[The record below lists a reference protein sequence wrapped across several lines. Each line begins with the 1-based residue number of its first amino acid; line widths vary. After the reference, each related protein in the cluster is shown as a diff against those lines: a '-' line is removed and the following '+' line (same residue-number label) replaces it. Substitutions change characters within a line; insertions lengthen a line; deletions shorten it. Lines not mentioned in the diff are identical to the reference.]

1 MQTAKD
7 KSIKTILFISIFLV
21 ALSAPYACAGPLPG
35 AIFTTLE
42 DGSRVNANIYKK
54 MEDVY
59 LDGGPGQNAPPGSAA
74 LPEGWYYFQV
84 TDPSGKVLL
93 STDPVKCR
101 MFHVNSDGVIDD
113 VNETST
119 IWKKVRGKLQETDCF
134 HNTGIDI
141 DHAEL
146 GAITVQLMPYD
157 RTPNKGGVYKV
168 WITPVGKFV
177 GDENNVDND
186 GQFHGF
192 VPAWS
197 KTDNYKV
204 KGPPCEPKITV
215 KKFQDSNANGVWDE
229 GEDEIEGW
237 QVSINDPLDVIN
249 TYYTPVNNIIALP
262 PGLWTVEEAESQPH
276 RPCDWLPTALIVDGV
291 PLPPS
296 HTAQVNINGE
306 CDELHEIF
314 FGNIQLSDVQVCK
327 YHDYNANGE
336 RDDDEPMLEGFL
348 IILDGSDVRGEPVHK
363 EKRTDADGCVIF
375 EDLLPGSYSLTEVL
389 PSDKWLPTTPNPI
402 DFELHPEDCE
412 EGLNFNFGNIKLCD
426 VQVCK
431 YHDYNANGERDDGEP
446 PVEGIII
453 ILDGTDVRGEPVHK
467 EKRTDADGCVIFE
480 DLLPGSYSLTEV
492 LPSDKWLPTTP
503 NPIDFELHPEDCEEG
518 LNFNFGNIKL
528 CDVQVCKYHDYN
540 ANGER
545 DDGEPPVEGIII
557 ILDGTD
563 VRGEPVHEEKR
574 TDANGC
580 VIFEDLLPGEYTLT
594 EILPPECIWMP
605 TTPNPIDFELDP
617 ETCEDAPP
625 FEFGNIKLCNV
636 KACKYHDLNA
646 NGERDDDEPMLEGFL
661 IILDGTD
668 VRGDKVHLEEYTDAN
683 GCVSFECLLP
693 GEYTLT
699 EILPTECIWMPTTP
713 NHIAFSLDPE
723 TCEDAPPF
731 EFGNILLG
739 DVMACKFYDRNTNGT
754 NDDEPPVE
762 GILFL
767 LDGNDVKGDQV
778 HLEGHTDVNG
788 CVAFEG
794 LLPGEYTLTE
804 VLPPGN
810 WEATTDPTVTFD
822 LDPNLEDCED
832 GLTFEFG
839 NICKGQ
845 ADFST
850 KGYWHNKNGIEELTA
865 NDELY
870 NDVLNFVHS
879 LNTYDDPSVYYSK
892 GDEPFDGNFADG
904 TPVPAGK
911 GVLENEDIAAEGTKE
926 AEISNFLIE
935 SVGDGGIREQLAQQ
949 LLAFIFNVHY
959 RIGNDPDV
967 VIYPDGDARS
977 ALEII
982 DCAVLAW
989 SGETDPLCPMG
1000 VNETAALLDALNN
1013 SDAVDY
1019 VSTDPCPVIYGS
1031 TFRNFAGM
1039 ATSWGSA
1046 GCAEENNWC
1055 NEADINRD
1063 GNVNYLDLSAFSEYW
1078 LGN

>member
-42 DGSRVNANIYKK
+42 DGSRVNANIYQK

-74 LPEGWYYFQV
+74 LDEGDYYFQV
-84 TDPSGKVLL
+84 TDPSGKELL

-101 MFHVNSDGVIDD
+101 SFHVNSYGVIDY
-113 VNETST
+113 VIPATCE
-119 IWKKVRGKLQETDCF
+119 KKVRGKLQETDCF

-204 KGPPCEPKITV
+204 RRGKPCDPPIIIV
-215 KKFQDSNANGVWDE
+215 KKFLDADANGVWDE
-229 GEDEIEGW
+229 DEDEITGW
-237 QVSINDPLDVIN
+237 KIYITPPTQETN
-249 TYYTPVNNIIALP
+249 TKYTPVNIIAMP
-262 PGLWTVEEAESQPH
+262 PGLWTIVEADNQPNQ
-276 RPCDWLPTALIVDGV
+276 PCDWLQTALYLDGER
-291 PLPPS
+291 LPDS
-296 HTAQVNINGE
+296 NTVEVNVRGE
-306 CDELHEIF
+306 CEELHEI
-314 FGNIQLSDVQVCK
+314 I
-327 YHDYNANGE
+327 
-336 RDDDEPMLEGFL
+336 
-348 IILDGSDVRGEPVHK
+348 
-363 EKRTDADGCVIF
+363 
-375 EDLLPGSYSLTEVL
+375 
-389 PSDKWLPTTPNPI
+389 
-402 DFELHPEDCE
+402 
-412 EGLNFNFGNIKLCD
+412 
-426 VQVCK
+426 
-431 YHDYNANGERDDGEP
+431 
-446 PVEGIII
+446 
-453 ILDGTDVRGEPVHK
+453 
-467 EKRTDADGCVIFE
+467 
-480 DLLPGSYSLTEV
+480 
-492 LPSDKWLPTTP
+492 
-503 NPIDFELHPEDCEEG
+503 
-518 LNFNFGNIKL
+518 
-528 CDVQVCKYHDYN
+528 
-540 ANGER
+540 
-545 DDGEPPVEGIII
+545 
-557 ILDGTD
+557 
-563 VRGEPVHEEKR
+563 
-574 TDANGC
+574 
-580 VIFEDLLPGEYTLT
+580 
-594 EILPPECIWMP
+594 
-605 TTPNPIDFELDP
+605 
-617 ETCEDAPP
+617 
-625 FEFGNIKLCNV
+625 
-636 KACKYHDLNA
+636 
-646 NGERDDDEPMLEGFL
+646 
-661 IILDGTD
+661 
-668 VRGDKVHLEEYTDAN
+668 
-683 GCVSFECLLP
+683 
-693 GEYTLT
+693 
-699 EILPTECIWMPTTP
+699 
-713 NHIAFSLDPE
+713 
-723 TCEDAPPF
+723 
-731 EFGNILLG
+731 FGNILLG
-739 DVMACKFYDRNTNGT
+739 KVNACKFYDRNDNAKKDEG
-754 NDDEPPVE
+754 EPPVE

-778 HLEGHTDVNG
+778 HKEGYTDVNG
-788 CVAFEG
+788 CVTFEG
-794 LLPGEYTLTE
+794 LLPGEYILTE
-804 VLPPGN
+804 VLPPDN
-810 WEATTDPTVTFD
+810 WEATTPNTVTFD
-822 LDPNLEDCED
+822 LDPNPEDCEE

-839 NICKGQ
+839 NICRGQ

-850 KGYWHNKNGIEELTA
+850 KGYWHNKNGIGELTA
-865 NDELY
+865 NDEVY

-879 LNTYDDPSVYYSK
+879 LNTYDDPSVYYNK

-1019 VSTDPCPVIYGS
+1019 VSTDSCPVIYGS

-1046 GCAEENNWC
+1046 DCVEENNWC
-1055 NEADINRD
+1055 NGADINRD